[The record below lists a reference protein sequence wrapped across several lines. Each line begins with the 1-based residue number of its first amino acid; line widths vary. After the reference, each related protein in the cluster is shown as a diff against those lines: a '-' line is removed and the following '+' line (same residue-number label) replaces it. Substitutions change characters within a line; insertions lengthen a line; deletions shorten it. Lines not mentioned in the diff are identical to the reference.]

1 MNAGSVRP
9 TIQILWRGTYMRRKQ
24 MIDDK
29 EIKNPGESTEK
40 PNMPSDITPNDLT
53 DEDLDKASG
62 GLLPAV

>member
-1 MNAGSVRP
+1 
-9 TIQILWRGTYMRRKQ
+9 MRRKQ

-29 EIKNPGESTEK
+29 EIKKPGESTEK